1 MMRAFYFYFYFF
13 CFDASM
19 RIEILINFSCFR
31 VLCLASYFG
40 DGYFV
45 KKEPVN
51 LAMELLL
58 GYQTSWEKSNSS
70 RRSYQRF

>member
-1 MMRAFYFYFYFF
+1 MGGLRSGLGVMRAFYFYFRF

-19 RIEILINFSCFR
+19 RIGFLINFRFFR
-31 VLCLASYFG
+31 VLCLVSYFGDYFG

-51 LAMELLL
+51 LA
-58 GYQTSWEKSNSS
+58 S
-70 RRSYQRF
+70 

>member
-1 MMRAFYFYFYFF
+1 MMRAFYFYFYFC
-13 CFDASM
+13 CFDVSM
-19 RIEILINFSCFR
+19 RIGILINFSCFR
-31 VLCLASYFG
+31 VLCLVSYFG

-51 LAMELLL
+51 LAMGLLL

-70 RRSYQRF
+70 HRSYQRF

>member
-1 MMRAFYFYFYFF
+1 MMGAFYFYFCF
-13 CFDASM
+13 CFDAPM
-19 RIEILINFSCFR
+19 RIGNLSFFR
-31 VLCLASYFG
+31 VLCLVSYFG

-70 RRSYQRF
+70 HRSYQRF